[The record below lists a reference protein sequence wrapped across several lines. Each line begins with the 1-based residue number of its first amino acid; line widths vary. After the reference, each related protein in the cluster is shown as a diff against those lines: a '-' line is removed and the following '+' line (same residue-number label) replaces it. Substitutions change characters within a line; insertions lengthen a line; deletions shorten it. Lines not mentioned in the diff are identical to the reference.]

1 MNGDVMDLSDQQ
13 FESIVEE
20 VTRRLR
26 PVVQSTARSA
36 PETPEGAQTGMPPM
50 VVLPPEFYQSQ
61 REISDRVARLEE
73 RFVQFD
79 QRFEKT
85 QSSMDQRFE
94 KTQSSM
100 DKRFEEMQSS
110 MDKRFEE
117 MQRLM
122 DKRFEAMDKW
132 FDAVDKRFESVDKH
146 FEAVDR
152 RFEALDRRFNGVVAL
167 ISLCTVIVGG
177 LVVLFQ
183 VL

>member
-1 MNGDVMDLSDQQ
+1 
-13 FESIVEE
+13 
-20 VTRRLR
+20 
-26 PVVQSTARSA
+26 
-36 PETPEGAQTGMPPM
+36 MPPM

-61 REISDRVARLEE
+61 REISDRIARLEE
-73 RFVQFD
+73 RFVQF
-79 QRFEKT
+79 
-85 QSSMDQRFE
+85 
-94 KTQSSM
+94 

-117 MQRLM
+117 MQHQM
-122 DKRFEAMDKW
+122 DKR
-132 FDAVDKRFESVDKH
+132 FDAVDKRFESVEKR

-167 ISLCTVIVGG
+167 ISVCTVIVGG